1 MCRPDFDCSKP
12 DRDFFKISAFQ
23 TSISSRVMNK
33 KGPIIIIEDDEDDQL
48 MLNEVFKKLDYENEI
63 VYFEDGDKALNYLVI
78 TDIEPFIILS
88 DINMPILNGLELR
101 EKIYNNEKLRLKCI
115 PYLFFSTNAEQEHV
129 VDAYSK
135 SIQGFF
141 VKPTYFKELQETIR
155 KIVEY
160 WQECVSPNYIK

>member
-1 MCRPDFDCSKP
+1 
-12 DRDFFKISAFQ
+12 
-23 TSISSRVMNK
+23 MNK
-33 KGPIIIIEDDEDDQL
+33 KGLIIIIEDDEDDQI
-48 MLNEVFKKLDYENEI
+48 MLDLVLKKLNYANEI
-63 VYFEDGDKALNYLVI
+63 IYFKNGDEALNYLI
-78 TDIEPFIILS
+78 ISNIKPFLILS

-115 PYLFFSTNAEQEHV
+115 PHLFFSTSAEQEHV

-141 VKPTYFKELQETIR
+141 VKPTGINQLEETIR

-160 WQECVSPNYIK
+160 WQECVSPNYIH